1 MSCEIVEIIGT
12 GDYETYE
19 KISKNQSNFAT
30 VLASELVSDIID
42 NALDIVEDKD
52 RQKMNTSG
60 DIFENLSNKFQGLV
74 ITEEQ
79 RYMEGVPAAS
89 SKILL
94 EGIGDQLQREQEIEK
109 EAVIKHPPVE
119 KKNRL
124 SDLVKNSK
132 QLLTKIMHAES
143 KAELSD
149 AKSEKV
155 VKVVDLDAVEVPYK
169 VKKILKPE
177 DVLLPG
183 NDSDEILQ
191 SPSED
196 EEPLEEIQL
205 HASHNKDRTPS
216 KILKKTMTFPL
227 AGSSRKL
234 MERYRTLK
242 FTGESPSKK
251 KWNVGGKIMDYIRR
265 QRAKRQ
271 SADAKDGIEIS
282 PHEEE

>member
-183 NDSDEILQ
+183 
-191 SPSED
+191 
-196 EEPLEEIQL
+196 
-205 HASHNKDRTPS
+205 KYFY
-216 KILKKTMTFPL
+216 TFL
-227 AGSSRKL
+227 
-234 MERYRTLK
+234 
-242 FTGESPSKK
+242 F
-251 KWNVGGKIMDYIRR
+251 
-265 QRAKRQ
+265 
-271 SADAKDGIEIS
+271 
-282 PHEEE
+282 